1 MNDRIENIDFSM
13 VLASSVHDMKNSVGM
28 LLASLEAVIEDTPP
42 KDDKQSQRFRTLHY
56 EANRINGEL
65 IQLLTIY
72 RMQNNFLPV
81 RIDDHYVIDV
91 LEDQIARNHTLV
103 ETADICL
110 ILDCDDNLR
119 WYYDVD
125 LIGSVVHN
133 ILVNCTRYTKS
144 AIDVSAEVVDDML
157 CITIADDG
165 VGYPESMIAKP
176 SNFIEEAEVNHGG
189 THLGLFFA
197 EKIAEY
203 HKQNNRYGY
212 IKLAN
217 GGKLGGGIFKI
228 FIP

>member
-1 MNDRIENIDFSM
+1 MNEKIEKIDFSM

-28 LLASLEAVIEDTPP
+28 LLASLESVIQASPPED
-42 KDDKQSQRFRTLHY
+42 DDQAQRFRTLHY

-81 RIDDHYVIDV
+81 RVDDHYVIDV
-91 LEDQIARNHTLV
+91 LEDQVARNHTLV
-103 ETADICL
+103 ETGDICL
-110 ILDCDDNLR
+110 ILDCDENLR
-119 WYYDVD
+119 WFYDVD

-144 AIDVSAEVVDDML
+144 AIDVAAEIVDDML

-165 VGYPESMIAKP
+165 AGYPDHMIEKP
-176 SNFIEEAEVNHGG
+176 SMLVEDADLNRGG

-203 HKQNNRYGY
+203 HKQKHRCGY